1 MTYSGRGKREV
12 GSGGRCWRVAA
23 VVLMIGAL
31 VACDDEIAPVFEP
44 VGQGTI
50 SGRLFFDADNNG
62 LYSPVGGD
70 VAFAGRTVS
79 VVDRG
84 TTDVLASGQTDPE
97 GVFTFAGL
105 PTGTHDLVVAPSQL
119 VQGSDTLR
127 LCQSPLP
134 VSVYIDEQAFVAL
147 NAKLG
152 CVIPISQAV
161 RLADGDFATIAGVVT
176 APPGVFRSNN
186 LYMQDATGGIQVF
199 GLPGGLGIELGD
211 SIEVSGEIDIFN
223 TEFEIVNPRVA
234 PNIKKGVAVP
244 PPVVLTTAALGALT
258 PTSPTMGRLVMVE
271 GVTVGTF
278 ASGNAP
284 IDDGSGASQI
294 RLDANVAGTV
304 PQSTF
309 QAGVCYDITGVVGIF
324 NSAPQL
330 KPRGPADIQ
339 QVACP

>member
-1 MTYSGRGKREV
+1 MNYTGIGNRESGRVLRL
-12 GSGGRCWRVAA
+12 
-23 VVLMIGAL
+23 VVVSLVAL
-31 VACDDEIAPVFEP
+31 VLAGCDDEIAPVFEP
-44 VGQGTI
+44 VGQGAI
-50 SGRLFFDADNNG
+50 AGRLFFDADNNG
-62 LYSPVGGD
+62 LYTPVGGD
-70 VAFAGRTVS
+70 VPFGGRTVQ
-79 VVDRG
+79 VRERG
-84 TTDVLASGQTDPE
+84 STELLASGQTDAE
-97 GVFTFAGL
+97 GAFSFEGL
-105 PTGTHDLVVAPSQL
+105 PTGTHHLLVERVQL
-119 VQGSDTLR
+119 VQGTDTLR

-134 VSVYIDEQAFVAL
+134 VSVYINEQAYVTL

-161 RLADGDFATIAGVVT
+161 RLADGDFATVAGVVT

-234 PNIKKGVAVP
+234 PNIKKGVPVP
-244 PPVVLTTAALGALT
+244 PPVVLTTAELGAIT
-258 PTSPTMGRLVMVE
+258 PTSANMGRLVTVR

-309 QAGVCYDITGVVGIF
+309 QAGSCYDITGVVGIF

-330 KPRGPADIQ
+330 KPRGPGDIAE
-339 QVACP
+339 VACP